1 MYWLLGGERRRRVSN
16 KDQAFQS
23 ICDMTTDGGG
33 WTSIGSIGT
42 KLSARSITSMDYT
55 RGINEVGKYKY
66 TQSERESV
74 HRVYGK
80 ALVDFQFLFLLPS
93 IKPVFIVIVSYL
105 LLF

>member
-16 KDQAFQS
+16 KEQAFQS

-55 RGINEVGKYKY
+55 RGINEVGK
-66 TQSERESV
+66 
-74 HRVYGK
+74 
-80 ALVDFQFLFLLPS
+80 
-93 IKPVFIVIVSYL
+93 
-105 LLF
+105 